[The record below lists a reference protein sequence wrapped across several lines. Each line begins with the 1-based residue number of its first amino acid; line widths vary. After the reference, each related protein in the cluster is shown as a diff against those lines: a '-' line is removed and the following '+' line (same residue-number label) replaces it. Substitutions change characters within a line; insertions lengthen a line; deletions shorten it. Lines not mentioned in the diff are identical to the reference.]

1 MAQVEHER
9 AAAKRLQNGLDA
21 FLQGAP
27 AGNQPERIEI
37 ALHGSVLL
45 VGAGGVERHGPVQSK
60 RGHARFPAIAPV
72 KRACAFGKADN
83 RNVRIFRSHLFDNT
97 FDRRHAESFE
107 TRFVQHTG
115 PAVENLHGVDAG
127 FDLPN
132 QVGGRLVRQKVEQ
145 GAECLRFTIGKE
157 PCRCLVGRAM
167 AISLTI
173 RQCLAGFSFLSS
185 ANFRTA
191 PDR

>member
-1 MAQVEHER
+1 MGNRRFRRYPMAQVEHER

-72 KRACAFGKADN
+72 KRACAFGKAEDRKSTRLN
-83 RNVRIFRSHLFDNT
+83 SSHVK
-97 FDRRHAESFE
+97 SSY
-107 TRFVQHTG
+107 
-115 PAVENLHGVDAG
+115 AV
-127 FDLPN
+127 
-132 QVGGRLVRQKVEQ
+132 
-145 GAECLRFTIGKE
+145 
-157 PCRCLVGRAM
+157 
-167 AISLTI
+167 
-173 RQCLAGFSFLSS
+173 
-185 ANFRTA
+185 
-191 PDR
+191 